1 MQRADQDPG
10 EASQLRARHGG
21 VPRPLRARPRRRQ
34 LYLLVRAQG
43 DRCAEAV
50 NRGPQGTRVRRED
63 RIQVRRVHREHADGV
78 VRDAERL

>member
-10 EASQLRARHGG
+10 EAFQLRARHGG